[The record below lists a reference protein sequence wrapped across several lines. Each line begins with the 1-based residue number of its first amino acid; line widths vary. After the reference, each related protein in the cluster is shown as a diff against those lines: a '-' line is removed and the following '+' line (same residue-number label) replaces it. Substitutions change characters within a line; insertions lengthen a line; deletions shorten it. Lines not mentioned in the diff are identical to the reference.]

1 VTIVTLSFS
10 FMERGLYHPI
20 EFSCEHMAVVETG
33 DVETNVARE
42 IDDIELR
49 KRVGPYGYVQF

>member
-1 VTIVTLSFS
+1 
-10 FMERGLYHPI
+10 
-20 EFSCEHMAVVETG
+20 MAVVETG